1 MSLLLVLFLFLGS
14 NVLVWA
20 ADGEG
25 WQAPIRGAGGGRG
38 TKRVMHE
45 NGKSKSGGSSKSKS
59 GGTGKSKSKSD
70 QDGGA
75 NTDFPKYIEATAE
88 PIPGQYIVTYKKETD
103 KIMADSEMDDM
114 SEKLCSAKNGK
125 LMSTYHT
132 VLKGF
137 SAKLTKEAA
146 MEISQMDLIEAV
158 TEDGVVRANAVGSW
172 GLDRMDQRDLPLD
185 ATYDP
190 IIDGRPASNR
200 GQGVTVYI
208 VDTGIQSNHDEWG
221 SRYAGGMNFHSDGRN
236 SEDCDGHGKSEE
248 NRTTYHPFLQSMS
261 KLTNLPNSFFSIFQE
276 LTWPAPSVVQPTE
289 WPTMSN
295 CMQSGSW
302 AVMGRDLFLALWTGW
317 NGLPKMPTSQLWP
330 TFPSVA
336 GSTKR
341 STKP

>member
-158 TEDGVVRANAVGSW
+158 TEDGVVRADAVGSW

-185 ATYDP
+185 DTYIP
-190 IIDGRPASNR
+190 LNMDGSSSNR

-208 VDTGIQSNHDEWG
+208 VDSGIQSNHDEWG

-236 SEDCDGHGKSEE
+236 SEDCNSHGKSLAPR
-248 NRTTYHPFLQSMS
+248 RTEPPIILFSNQCR
-261 KLTNLPNSFFSIFQE
+261 NLPIYRIHFSASSRNSRGRHRRWYN
-276 LTWPAPSVVQPTE
+276 LR
-289 WPTMSN
+289 
-295 CMQSGSW
+295 SGQQCQT
-302 AVMGRDLFLALWTGW
+302 VCNQGP
-317 NGLPKMPTSQLWP
+317 GL
-330 TFPSVA
+330 
-336 GSTKR
+336 
-341 STKP
+341 